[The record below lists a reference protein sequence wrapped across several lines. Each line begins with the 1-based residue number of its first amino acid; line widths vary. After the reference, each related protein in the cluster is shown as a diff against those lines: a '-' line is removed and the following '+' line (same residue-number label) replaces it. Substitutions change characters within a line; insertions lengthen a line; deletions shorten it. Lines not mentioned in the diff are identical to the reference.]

1 MSSCPHGV
9 TFPHG
14 VNTPDDTGTKSD
26 PAKERKE
33 ESNHL
38 RDLNRV
44 VELSLGAARD
54 GPEAKLK
61 EGGKEPMENEY
72 NKVEGKKK
80 GKNRVWGDAKNEN
93 LLL

>member
-1 MSSCPHGV
+1 MGS
-9 TFPHG
+9 
-14 VNTPDDTGTKSD
+14 TPLDDTGTKSD

-80 GKNRVWGDAKNEN
+80 GKNKVWGDAKN
-93 LLL
+93 